1 MTPEILREG
10 VTIVAEAGSGEAV
23 CAAAT
28 PGRSEPRFACRTSRF
43 YFFETPIFL
52 PKKISCKGQNRLRVC
67 FGFLEL
73 PTSVTVFDT
82 NRRNVQRRLLN

>member
-52 PKKISCKGQNRLRVC
+52 PKKISCKDKTDC
-67 FGFLEL
+67 
-73 PTSVTVFDT
+73 VFVST
-82 NRRNVQRRLLN
+82 F